1 MKRCPQCNYIESDDA
16 LTYCRADGTLLV
28 HCSFSFTDC
37 ETVVLKNDAPSA
49 TTIID
54 EATDR
59 SVAPTELVA
68 ESMNAPA
75 ASTTLLKLP
84 ETASHSRKLAG
95 MKKRHVIVAS
105 LAAIIALTLAAW
117 AYYSLSTRENVFIG
131 SLAVLPFLNVNAD
144 QQIEYLSD
152 GLTETL
158 ISRLSQLPKLNVK
171 AHSSVFRYKGKEV
184 SPQTVGSDLGVQA
197 ILSGRILQ
205 RGDWLTLSLE
215 LSDARTEN
223 VIWSEQ
229 YNRKLTDLIFL
240 QSEIVRDVLN
250 ELRVRLSGADEQRLS
265 KSQTANPQA
274 NQLYLKGRFYWNKR
288 TVKDLEKAL
297 EYFNQA
303 ITLDPNYALAYAGLA
318 DTYVLLPFY
327 SNEPVRE
334 AMPRAREAAMK
345 ALSLDGDLAEAHA
358 TLGFVKT
365 HEYDFNGAEREYK
378 RAIELNPNYA
388 TAYQWYGELL
398 SYLGRHEE
406 ALAEMQS
413 ALELDPL
420 SLIINVWCGNSL
432 FYARRYGEA
441 IAQLKKALELDA
453 GFAKTHKILANIY
466 QMKANYAEAAGSYA
480 KYREL
485 TGEHQGAALIRES
498 FAKGGWQGFLR
509 AMTAKEQQ
517 DKLSPYEKVVFLAAL
532 GEKDKA
538 FDELSRSYEGF
549 GPLLKVEPLL
559 DPLRHDPRFGEIL
572 RRSGLS

>member
-1 MKRCPQCNYIESDDA
+1 MKRCPQCNYIESDDT
-16 LTYCRADGTLLV
+16 LTYCRVDGTLLV
-28 HCSFSFTDC
+28 RCSLSFIDI
-37 ETVVLKNDAPSA
+37 ETVVLKNDAPAA

-54 EATDR
+54 ETIDR
-59 SVAPTELVA
+59 TVAPTELVNQ
-68 ESMNAPA
+68 SPNAPTA
-75 ASTTLLKLP
+75 PTALLSLP
-84 ETASHSRKLAG
+84 ETASHSHKLIG
-95 MKKRHVIVAS
+95 TKKRQVVVISAS
-105 LAAIIALTLAAW
+105 AIIALTLAVW
-117 AYYSLSTRENVFIG
+117 AYYSLSTRENIFID
-131 SLAVLPFLNVNAD
+131 SLAVLPFLNVNSD
-144 QQIEYLSD
+144 QQVDYLSD

-184 SPQTVGSDLGVQA
+184 SPQTVGADLGVQA
-197 ILSGRILQ
+197 ILNGRIVQ

-215 LSDARTEN
+215 LSDAKTEN

-265 KSQTANPQA
+265 KGQTTNPEA

-288 TVKDLEKAL
+288 TVKDLEKSL

-303 ITLDPNYALAYAGLA
+303 ITLDPNYALSYAGLA

-345 ALSLDGDLAEAHA
+345 ALLLDGDLAEAHA

-388 TAYQWYGELL
+388 TAYQWYGEML

-406 ALAEMQS
+406 ALAQMQS

-420 SLIINVWCGNSL
+420 SLIINVWRGNSL
-432 FYARRYGEA
+432 FYARRYNEA
-441 IAQLKKALELDA
+441 IAQLKKTLELDA
-453 GFAKTHKILANIY
+453 GFAKTHKILANLH
-466 QMKANYAEAAGSYA
+466 QVKSNYAEAVEEFA

-485 TGEHQGAALIRES
+485 TGEHQLSALIRES

-509 AMTAKEQQ
+509 AITAKEQQ
-517 DKLSPYEKVVFLAAL
+517 GKLSPFERVVFHTAL

-538 FDELSRSYEGF
+538 FDQLNLSYEVF

-559 DPLRHDPRFGEIL
+559 DPLRDDLRFEEIL